1 MSEHNEHATIIKTM
15 QSNKNI
21 QSDEMLML
29 LRKIHDN
36 PQLSQRELS
45 TSLGLSLGK
54 VNFLIKALME
64 KGFIKAHNFKNSKN
78 KIAYWYFLTP
88 SGMEEK
94 ARISYRF
101 LRRKVAESE
110 QLETEIR
117 QLQDE
122 VNRQKIQPLFLRK
135 PE

>member
-1 MSEHNEHATIIKTM
+1 MQNNKKTQSE
-15 QSNKNI
+15 
-21 QSDEMLML
+21 EMLML
-29 LRKIHDN
+29 LRKIHEN

-88 SGMEEK
+88 VGMEEK
-94 ARISYRF
+94 ARITYRF
-101 LRRKVAESE
+101 LKRKMAEYE
-110 QLETEIR
+110 KLETEIR

-122 VNRQKIQPLFLRK
+122 INRQKIQPLFLRK